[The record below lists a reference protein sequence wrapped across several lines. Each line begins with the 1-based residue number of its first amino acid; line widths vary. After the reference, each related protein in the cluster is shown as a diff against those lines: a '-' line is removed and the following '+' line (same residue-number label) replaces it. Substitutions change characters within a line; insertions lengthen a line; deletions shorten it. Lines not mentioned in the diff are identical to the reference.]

1 MATALV
7 TVVETKAFTASAKG
21 RMKPQ
26 EVDALIDVL
35 AAEPECGDLIRGTGG
50 LRKVRFGAGGR
61 GKRGSV
67 RVVYYFYND
76 SMPVFLLTVFAKNE
90 KDDLSKAEHNT
101 LAKVARTLRQSY
113 GE

>member
-1 MATALV
+1 MEGALI

-21 RMKPQ
+21 RMEQ
-26 EVDALIDVL
+26 REVDALIDVL
-35 AAEPECGDLIRGTGG
+35 ATEPECGDLIRGTGG
-50 LRKVRFGAGGR
+50 LRKVRFGAGGK

-76 SMPVFLLTVFAKNE
+76 TMPVFLLTVFAKNE
-90 KDDLSKAEHNT
+90 KDNLSRAERNT
-101 LAKVARTLRQSY
+101 LAKVARTLGESY